1 METWDD
7 LFERA
12 RASRSRATSDLPAT
26 GDSETP
32 GNSETPGDPDATND
46 TDVADSETS
55 DCVENVRETLREVR
69 RE

>member
-12 RASRSRATSDLPAT
+12 RASRSRTTSGSRAT
-26 GDSETP
+26 GD
-32 GNSETPGDPDATND
+32 SETPGDPDATND

>member
-12 RASRSRATSDLPAT
+12 RANRSRATSGSRAT
-26 GDSETP
+26 GD
-32 GNSETPGDPDATND
+32 SETPGDPDATND

>member
-12 RASRSRATSDLPAT
+12 RASRSRTTS
-26 GDSETP
+26 
-32 GNSETPGDPDATND
+32 DPDATND